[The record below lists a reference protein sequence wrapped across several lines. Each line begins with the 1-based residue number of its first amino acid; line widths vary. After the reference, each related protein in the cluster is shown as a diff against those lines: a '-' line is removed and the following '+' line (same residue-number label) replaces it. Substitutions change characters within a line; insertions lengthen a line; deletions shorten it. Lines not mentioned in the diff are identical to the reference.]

1 MVFPSPKRSFLW
13 SLFSSRKKYNFISKG
28 FSLPSRL
35 KTNNIST
42 DNQNIS
48 TDKSRLV
55 PSKQNKNMT
64 INIINKSQH
73 DLPNY
78 ETIASAGMDLRANL
92 TESIT
97 LQPLERAIVK
107 TGLFIELP
115 IGYEAQVRPRSGLA
129 AKKGITVLNSPG
141 TVDADYR
148 GEIGVI
154 LVNLSNEAF
163 VIENGERIAQLI
175 IAQHERAQWIEVQ
188 ELSETSRGEGGFGS
202 TGVK

>member
-1 MVFPSPKRSFLW
+1 MEVK
-13 SLFSSRKKYNFISKG
+13 
-28 FSLPSRL
+28 
-35 KTNNIST
+35 
-42 DNQNIS
+42 
-48 TDKSRLV
+48 
-55 PSKQNKNMT
+55 
-64 INIINKSQH
+64 IINKSQH
-73 DLPNY
+73 PLPNY

-92 TESIT
+92 SEPII
-97 LQPLERAIVK
+97 LNPLERAIVK

-115 IGYEAQVRPRSGLA
+115 IGFEAQVRPRSGLS

-163 VIENGERIAQLI
+163 VVENGERIAQLI
-175 IAQHERAQWIEVQ
+175 IAKHERAVWVEVQ
-188 ELSETSRGEGGFGS
+188 ELTETSRGEGGFGS